1 MKSLPTSYTA
11 ARKWGIILLLALAS
25 LGAALLSMSFG
36 STQVPFSEIL
46 TALMGGET
54 QAYNIVV
61 YARLPRTLAALLC
74 GSALAVGGVIIQGVL
89 TGRRKHSVRAGPN
102 IIGVNAGAGLG
113 AVLCAALIPTSMTAV
128 PVAAFL
134 GALGACMLVYT
145 LARRTGASRITLVL
159 AGVAISSMLSAAI
172 DAVSI
177 LFPEAAL
184 GAGSFMVGRLSGVTV
199 AALKVPALLSLLA
212 GAGAFAMSYELD
224 LLTLGDEVAQSLGL
238 SARAARNLLL
248 TLAAVLCGAAVSF
261 AGLVGFVGLLVP
273 HAARFLVGGEHK
285 YLLAASL
292 FLGAALVTVC
302 DLAARV
308 LFVPFELPV
317 GILLSLMGGPFFL
330 WLLFRQR
337 GGRRT

>member
-89 TGRRKHSVRAGPN
+89 GNPLAGPN

-159 AGVAISSMLSAAI
+159 AACSPPPSTRSPSCSRRPPWGQ
-172 DAVSI
+172 
-177 LFPEAAL
+177 AAL
-184 GAGSFMVGRLSGVTV
+184 WWAGC
-199 AALKVPALLSLLA
+199 
-212 GAGAFAMSYELD
+212 
-224 LLTLGDEVAQSLGL
+224 LG
-238 SARAARNLLL
+238 
-248 TLAAVLCGAAVSF
+248 
-261 AGLVGFVGLLVP
+261 
-273 HAARFLVGGEHK
+273 
-285 YLLAASL
+285 
-292 FLGAALVTVC
+292 
-302 DLAARV
+302 
-308 LFVPFELPV
+308 
-317 GILLSLMGGPFFL
+317 
-330 WLLFRQR
+330 
-337 GGRRT
+337 

>member
-89 TGRRKHSVRAGPN
+89 GNPLAGPN

-199 AALKVPALLSLLA
+199 ASLKVPALLSLLA

-224 LLTLGDEVAQSLGL
+224 
-238 SARAARNLLL
+238 
-248 TLAAVLCGAAVSF
+248 
-261 AGLVGFVGLLVP
+261 LLVP

>member
-1 MKSLPTSYTA
+1 MKSCSISFTHR
-11 ARKWGIILLLALAS
+11 RKCLTMLVLALTAVVAGGVS
-25 LGAALLSMSFG
+25 LCVGSTRLSVGEVVAALAG
-36 STQVPFSEIL
+36 N
-46 TALMGGET
+46 GEET
-54 QAYNIVV
+54 VRQIVL

-74 GSALAVGGVIIQGVL
+74 GAALASGGVIIQGVL
-89 TGRRKHSVRAGPN
+89 GNPLAGPN
-102 IIGVNAGAGLG
+102 VIGVNAGAGLG
-113 AVLCAALIPTSMTAV
+113 AVLCSALLPSSMTAV

-134 GALGACMLVYT
+134 GALGACMLVYG
-145 LARRTGASRITLVL
+145 LAQRTGASRITLVL

-184 GAGSFMVGRLSGVTV
+184 GANSFMIGRLNGVTV
-199 AALKVPALLSLLA
+199 NALAVPAVLSLLA
-212 GAGAFAMSYELD
+212 VVGAFFLSYELD

-238 SARAARNLLL
+238 SAKSARNLLL
-248 TLAAVLCGAAVSF
+248 VLAAVLCGSAVSF

-285 YLLAASL
+285 YLLGASM
-292 FLGAALVTVC
+292 FLGAALVAVC
-302 DLAARV
+302 DLLSRMIFA
-308 LFVPFELPV
+308 PFELPV
-317 GILLSLMGGPFFL
+317 GIMLSMLGGPFFL

>member
-89 TGRRKHSVRAGPN
+89 GNPLAGPN

-145 LARRTGASRITLVL
+145 LARRTGPAASPWCWP
-159 AGVAISSMLSAAI
+159 GWPSAAC
-172 DAVSI
+172 S
-177 LFPEAAL
+177 PPPSTRSPSCSRRPPWGQAAL
-184 GAGSFMVGRLSGVTV
+184 WWAGC
-199 AALKVPALLSLLA
+199 
-212 GAGAFAMSYELD
+212 
-224 LLTLGDEVAQSLGL
+224 LG
-238 SARAARNLLL
+238 
-248 TLAAVLCGAAVSF
+248 
-261 AGLVGFVGLLVP
+261 
-273 HAARFLVGGEHK
+273 
-285 YLLAASL
+285 
-292 FLGAALVTVC
+292 
-302 DLAARV
+302 
-308 LFVPFELPV
+308 
-317 GILLSLMGGPFFL
+317 
-330 WLLFRQR
+330 
-337 GGRRT
+337 

>member
-89 TGRRKHSVRAGPN
+89 GNPLAGPN

-159 AGVAISSMLSAAI
+159 AGVAVSNIFSAGI
-172 DAVSI
+172 DALVTF
-177 LFPEAAL
+177 FPDAVLSYTDFRIGGLNNLSMDRIIPAFWVVLAAL
-184 GAGSFMVGRLSGVTV
+184 VLLFSLSSEMDILALGRET
-199 AALKVPALLSLLA
+199 
-212 GAGAFAMSYELD
+212 
-224 LLTLGDEVAQSLGL
+224 AQSLGL
-238 SARAARNLLL
+238 PVKPLRLALLA
-248 TLAAVLCGAAVSF
+248 LAAALAGAAVSF
-261 AGLVGFVGLLVP
+261 AGLLGFVGLIVP
-273 HAARFLVGGEHK
+273 HIMRRLVGEDSLP
-285 YLLAASL
+285 LLASCALGGASL
-292 FLGAALVTVC
+292 LTLC
-302 DLAARV
+302 DLLSRV
-308 LFVPFELPV
+308 LFAPYEIPV
-317 GILLSLMGGPFFL
+317 GIVLSLAGGPFFI
-330 WLLFRQR
+330 WLLLRQR
-337 GGRRT
+337 GGRIS